1 MKKLLLLL
9 LPLSVIFTSC
19 EQKVDPVTYN
29 DNLVKYSEDAEKRLE
44 VLDGKI
50 DAFFDSEEFS
60 ADQFTLLSESMK
72 EVKDSIQSDL
82 DKIKL
87 LEKPSGAE
95 AFANTT
101 VAYVESLLNQV
112 NTYNEQYA
120 KLSNE
125 NTDEELMKMDE
136 AINKTLEDTDVKLDE
151 MIKAQTAFAKANN
164 MELTLQVPTSSN
176 TVQ

>member
-19 EQKVDPVTYN
+19 EQKADPVAYN

-44 VLDGKI
+44 VLDSKI

-60 ADQFTLLSESMK
+60 AEQFTLLSESMK

-95 AFANTT
+95 AFANAT
-101 VAYVESLLNQV
+101 VSYVESLLNQV

-125 NTDEELMKMDE
+125 NSDEELMKMDE